1 MDRAEALARLEAL
14 PETVTPDASYVVEPF
29 RDEDAEGVAVL
40 FYRVY
45 GGAYPIDTYYIP
57 EAIREVVGKGEVH
70 PVVARL
76 AGGEIVGFAA
86 LYASSP
92 PFSGLLEFGQGM
104 VHPAYRG
111 SLILFHL
118 YNAAVDRMQEL
129 DAVEAVFGEAVC
141 DTIITQHASSLFKFR
156 ETAIE
161 LDLMPG
167 TGGGR
172 IACLVMF
179 RNLRDRRRRMHAP
192 AWCAEELR
200 VLVRDAGLDREFAA
214 GGGPAQDTRLT
225 MQVFAFAAVARLNIH
240 SAGREFAERF
250 AGMEAEALAQGC
262 RILQAYLNL
271 GDAGAADAAGLLR
284 ERGYRLGGL
293 APRWFDDDA
302 LLLQKLLDP
311 PNTAGIHL
319 YSDRAKAILELAL
332 RG

>member
-1 MDRAEALARLEAL
+1 MDRAEALERLRQT
-14 PETVTPDASYVVEPF
+14 PETVVPDAAYVVEPF

-40 FYRVY
+40 YFRVY
-45 GGAYPIDTYYIP
+45 GDAYPIETYYIP
-57 EAIREVVGKGEVH
+57 EAIRQVVARGELH
-70 PVVARL
+70 AVVARL

-92 PFSGLLEFGQGM
+92 PFPGLMEFGQGM

-118 YNAAVDRMQEL
+118 YNAAADRMREL

-141 DTIITQHASSLFKFR
+141 DTIITQHASALFGFR
-156 ETAIE
+156 EVALE

-167 TGGGR
+167 HGDGR

-179 RNLRDRRRRMHAP
+179 RNLRDRSRRIHAP

-200 VLVRDAGLDREFAA
+200 ALAQNAGLDREFAA
-214 GGGPAQDTRLT
+214 GDTPAPESRLAT
-225 MQVFAFAAVARLNIH
+225 QVFAFASVARLNLH
-240 SAGREFAERF
+240 CAGRDFAERF
-250 AGMEAEALAQGC
+250 AAAEAEALGQGC

-271 GDAGAADAAGLLR
+271 GDAGAAAAASLLR

-311 PNTAGIHL
+311 PNVAGIHL

-332 RG
+332 RD